1 MRIPFDWNTIAMAD
15 SLLLE
20 SGPYLSGASY
30 LAMMIRKE
38 KKRKHVSLSLSL
50 TNEVEPDNASNRTL
64 HPPSLTNPRE
74 KKTTQYETRSKNT
87 TRNPT
92 FPLQP
97 SLLRASACCPEAD
110 DGRLHLFRRESG
122 WISQE
127 NALKPKLP
135 HPPQHGDTRGCGLD
149 LRIRRK
155 YSAQR
160 KLVNDFFL

>member
-1 MRIPFDWNTIAMAD
+1 MAMRIPFDRNTIAMAD

-74 KKTTQYETRSKNT
+74 KNYAIRNTVEKYHAKPHFFPPTIAITRLCMLS
-87 TRNPT
+87 RGGRWAPA
-92 FPLQP
+92 PL
-97 SLLRASACCPEAD
+97 STGKRM
-110 DGRLHLFRRESG
+110 
-122 WISQE
+122 
-127 NALKPKLP
+127 N
-135 HPPQHGDTRGCGLD
+135 
-149 LRIRRK
+149 
-155 YSAQR
+155 
-160 KLVNDFFL
+160 

>member
-1 MRIPFDWNTIAMAD
+1 MAMRIPFDWNTIAMAD

-74 KKTTQYETRSKNT
+74 KNYAIRNT
-87 TRNPT
+87 VEKYHAKPQIKSD
-92 FPLQP
+92 P
-97 SLLRASACCPEAD
+97 C
-110 DGRLHLFRRESG
+110 RRIG
-122 WISQE
+122 YP
-127 NALKPKLP
+127 AGYP
-135 HPPQHGDTRGCGLD
+135 
-149 LRIRRK
+149 
-155 YSAQR
+155 A
-160 KLVNDFFL
+160 

>member
-1 MRIPFDWNTIAMAD
+1 MAMRIPFDWNTIAMAD

-74 KKTTQYETRSKNT
+74 KNYAIRNT
-87 TRNPT
+87 VEKYHANPH
-92 FPLQP
+92 FSLQP

-122 WISQE
+122 
-127 NALKPKLP
+127 
-135 HPPQHGDTRGCGLD
+135 
-149 LRIRRK
+149 
-155 YSAQR
+155 
-160 KLVNDFFL
+160 

>member
-1 MRIPFDWNTIAMAD
+1 MAMRIPFDWNTIAMAD

-74 KKTTQYETRSKNT
+74 KNYAIRNTVEKYHAKPHFFPPTIAITQLCLLSGGGRWA
-87 TRNPT
+87 PA
-92 FPLQP
+92 PL
-97 SLLRASACCPEAD
+97 STGKRM
-110 DGRLHLFRRESG
+110 
-122 WISQE
+122 
-127 NALKPKLP
+127 N
-135 HPPQHGDTRGCGLD
+135 
-149 LRIRRK
+149 
-155 YSAQR
+155 
-160 KLVNDFFL
+160 

>member
-1 MRIPFDWNTIAMAD
+1 MAMRIPFDRNTIAMAD

-74 KKTTQYETRSKNT
+74 KKLRNT
-87 TRNPT
+87 KHGRKIPREAPL
-92 FPLQP
+92 FPSNHRYYAPLHVVQ
-97 SLLRASACCPEAD
+97 RRTMGACTSFDGKAD
-110 DGRLHLFRRESG
+110 ELAR
-122 WISQE
+122 
-127 NALKPKLP
+127 
-135 HPPQHGDTRGCGLD
+135 
-149 LRIRRK
+149 RIR
-155 YSAQR
+155 
-160 KLVNDFFL
+160 

>member
-1 MRIPFDWNTIAMAD
+1 MAMRIPFDRNTIAMAD

-74 KKTTQYETRSKNT
+74 KKLRNT
-87 TRNPT
+87 KHGRKIPREAPL
-92 FPLQP
+92 FPSNHRYYAPLHVVQ
-97 SLLRASACCPEAD
+97 RRTMGACTSFDGKAD
-110 DGRLHLFRRESG
+110 ELARRM
-122 WISQE
+122 
-127 NALKPKLP
+127 
-135 HPPQHGDTRGCGLD
+135 R
-149 LRIRRK
+149 
-155 YSAQR
+155 
-160 KLVNDFFL
+160 

>member
-1 MRIPFDWNTIAMAD
+1 MAMRIPYDRNTIAMAD

-30 LAMMIRKE
+30 LAMMKRKE

-74 KKTTQYETRSKNT
+74 KTMQYETRSKNT

-92 FPLQP
+92 FPFNHRYYAPLHVVQ
-97 SLLRASACCPEAD
+97 RRTMGACTSFDGKAD
-110 DGRLHLFRRESG
+110 ELAR
-122 WISQE
+122 
-127 NALKPKLP
+127 
-135 HPPQHGDTRGCGLD
+135 
-149 LRIRRK
+149 RIR
-155 YSAQR
+155 
-160 KLVNDFFL
+160 

>member
-1 MRIPFDWNTIAMAD
+1 MAMRIPFDRNTVAMAD

-74 KKTTQYETRSKNT
+74 KNYAIRNTVEKYHAKPHFFPPTIAITRLCMLS
-87 TRNPT
+87 RGGRWAPA
-92 FPLQP
+92 PL
-97 SLLRASACCPEAD
+97 STGKRM
-110 DGRLHLFRRESG
+110 
-122 WISQE
+122 
-127 NALKPKLP
+127 N
-135 HPPQHGDTRGCGLD
+135 
-149 LRIRRK
+149 
-155 YSAQR
+155 
-160 KLVNDFFL
+160 